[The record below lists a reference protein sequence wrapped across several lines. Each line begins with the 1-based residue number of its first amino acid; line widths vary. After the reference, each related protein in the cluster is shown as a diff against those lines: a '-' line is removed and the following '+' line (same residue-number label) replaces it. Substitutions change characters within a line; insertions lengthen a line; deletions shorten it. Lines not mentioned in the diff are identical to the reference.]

1 MGKKNSKLKDDTL
14 DQLCADTYCK
24 YEQNISL
31 PNFLHFA
38 CYSLNVQPNQL
49 K

>member
-24 YEQNISL
+24 YKRMNKNAIHTDFIFVAFL
-31 PNFLHFA
+31 PVH
-38 CYSLNVQPNQL
+38 
-49 K
+49 

>member
-24 YEQNISL
+24 YKNSY
-31 PNFLHFA
+31 LHF
-38 CYSLNVQPNQL
+38 YVLILYINQNRSFA
-49 K
+49 KST